1 MKNQTRIFGVA
12 ILILF
17 LILPGAFAAENSDVS
32 GYITIWEHN
41 FSFKDSLEEIISAFQ
56 TTYPNVEVDYA
67 IKADGDYD
75 SLLKLAIQSGSGPDL
90 FWTNGTATS
99 TMRDLV
105 EQGVC
110 VDLADMVNFDFI
122 SDNALE
128 LAQIGDGIYSVPWM
142 SMDTRTCYYNKD
154 MFEQYGWSI
163 PETLDEFQALLST
176 IKASGITPIS
186 LSGDIWCIL
195 FIYEPVL
202 AACDPVYSAK
212 LRDDSVSATD
222 APARKAWEL
231 LVDWADK
238 GYFGAGWMSVAD
250 SDAQNFAFATGKTAM
265 AIGGSWDA
273 VIISKNNPLLNF
285 GAFAIP
291 ANDGT
296 VGLVGTSANG
306 FSVNV
311 ASKNIDAALAFAA
324 FCAGKQAQTL
334 WVQSLGAVSGSGE
347 IEASTQIAK
356 EISESGR
363 GVIYRS
369 WQNVLSS
376 KSPSGNAF
384 AIYERD
390 IRKVFTKELST
401 DEFMDE
407 LDAQL
412 EM

>member
-1 MKNQTRIFGVA
+1 MKSRIKFFGAA
-12 ILILF
+12 ILVLF
-17 LILPGAFAAENSDVS
+17 MIFPGAFAAENSDVS

-56 TTYPNVEVDYA
+56 TIYPNVEVDYA

-75 SLLKLAIQSGSGPDL
+75 SLLRLAIQSGSGPDL

-110 VDLADMVNFDFI
+110 VDLADVVSFDFI

-128 LAQIGDGIYSVPWM
+128 LGRIGDGIYSVPWM

-154 MFEQYGWSI
+154 MFTQYGWSI
-163 PETLDEFQALLST
+163 PTTLDEFQELLSI

-202 AACDPVYSAK
+202 AAYDPVYSAK

-222 APARKAWEL
+222 EPARKGWEL

-238 GYFGAGWMSVAD
+238 GYFGTEWMSVAD

-273 VIISKNNPLLNF
+273 VIISKNNPSLNF

-306 FSVNV
+306 FSVNT
-311 ASKNIDAALAFAA
+311 ASKNMDAALAFAS

-334 WVQSLGAVSGSGE
+334 WIQSLGAVSGSGE

-356 EISESGR
+356 EISVSGK
-363 GVIYRS
+363 GVVYRS
-369 WQNVLSS
+369 WQNVLISNS
-376 KSPSGNAF
+376 ESGVAF
-384 AIYERD
+384 EIYERD
-390 IRKVFTKELST
+390 IHKVFSGEMTV
-401 DEFMDE
+401 DMFMDAIE
-407 LDAQL
+407 NYIS
-412 EM
+412 

>member
-17 LILPGAFAAENSDVS
+17 LILHGAFAAENSDVS

-75 SLLKLAIQSGSGPDL
+75 SLLRLAIQSGSGPDL

-110 VDLADMVNFDFI
+110 VDLSDVVNFDFI

-128 LAQIGDGIYSVPWM
+128 LGRIGDGIYSVPWM

-154 MFEQYGWSI
+154 MFEQNGWTI
-163 PETLDEFQALLST
+163 PSTFDEFQKLLSD
-176 IKASGITPIS
+176 IKAKGITPIS
-186 LSGDIWCIL
+186 LCGDTWCIL

-202 AACDPVYSAK
+202 AAYDPDYSIK
-212 LRDDSVSATD
+212 LRDDSVGATD
-222 APARKAWEL
+222 EPARKAWEL
-231 LVDWADK
+231 LVDWANI
-238 GYFGAGWMSVAD
+238 GYFGNDWLNIAD
-250 SDAQNFAFATGKTAM
+250 SDAQNFAFATGNTAM

-273 VIISKNNPLLNF
+273 VIISKNNPSLNF
-285 GAFAIP
+285 GAFTIP
-291 ANDGT
+291 SNDGS

-306 FSVNV
+306 FSVNS
-311 ASKNIDAALAFAA
+311 ASRNLEAALAFAN
-324 FCAGKQAQTL
+324 FCAEKQAQTI
-334 WVQSLGAVSGSGE
+334 WIQSLGAVPVSGE

-356 EISESGR
+356 EISESGK
-363 GVIYRS
+363 GVVYRS

-376 KSPSGNAF
+376 NSQSGKAF

-390 IRKVFTKELST
+390 IHKVFSGELTVDTFMDAIATELS
-401 DEFMDE
+401 
-407 LDAQL
+407 
-412 EM
+412 